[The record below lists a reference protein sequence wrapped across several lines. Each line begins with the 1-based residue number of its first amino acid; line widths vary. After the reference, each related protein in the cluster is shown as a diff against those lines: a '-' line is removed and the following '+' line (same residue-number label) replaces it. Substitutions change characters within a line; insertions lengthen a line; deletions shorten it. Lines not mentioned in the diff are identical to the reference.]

1 MVYLALAI
9 SPLHPHY
16 DCFFVMF
23 FVCDIIS
30 YNFNVD
36 FHCIILYGHPGV
48 ERILKFYN
56 YHSKLNNSC
65 NKKLFYLHVSHCIRM
80 YTLSYKNI
88 SRSICDVCVYIY
100 IHTYACVFLYIYIY
114 IYHTHIY
121 IYTILNIYV
130 YIHIIHIYIYMFIIA
145 IYTFIYIY
153 IYIYM
158 CVCVG
163 FIKPLFIWPHPFSN
177 LR

>member
-1 MVYLALAI
+1 
-9 SPLHPHY
+9 
-16 DCFFVMF
+16 MF
-23 FVCDIIS
+23 FACDIIS

-100 IHTYACVFLYIYIY
+100 TYICVCVLYIYIY
-114 IYHTHIY
+114 ITHIY
-121 IYTILNIYV
+121 IYDTKHIRIYTYNT
-130 YIHIIHIYIYMFIIA
+130 YIYIYIYMFIIA

-158 CVCVG
+158 CVCG